1 MEKISFKINTFMA
14 RLNEDIIVI
23 KVSKLLRD
31 TEEDAPILDD
41 QMVDQLEQVIGELV
55 PGTLVEIARG

>member
-1 MEKISFKINTFMA
+1 MA

-41 QMVDQLEQVIGELV
+41 QIVSQLEQVISELV
-55 PGTLVEIARG
+55 PETLVEIARG

>member
-1 MEKISFKINTFMA
+1 MA
-14 RLNEDIIVI
+14 KLNEDIVVI

-41 QMVDQLEQVIGELV
+41 QIIDQLEQVIGELV
-55 PGTLVEIARG
+55 PGSLVEIARG

>member
-1 MEKISFKINTFMA
+1 MA

-41 QMVDQLEQVIGELV
+41 QMVDQLLIE
-55 PGTLVEIARG
+55 

>member
-1 MEKISFKINTFMA
+1 MA

-31 TEEDAPILDD
+31 TEEDVPILDD
-41 QMVDQLEQVIGELV
+41 QIVNQLEQVISELV
-55 PGTLVEIARG
+55 PETLVEIARG